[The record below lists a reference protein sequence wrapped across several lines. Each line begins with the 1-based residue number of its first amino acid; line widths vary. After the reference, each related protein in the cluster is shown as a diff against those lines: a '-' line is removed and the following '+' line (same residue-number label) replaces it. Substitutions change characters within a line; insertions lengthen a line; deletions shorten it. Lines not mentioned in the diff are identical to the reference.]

1 MLAEIKEQMPSLAA
15 AVVVSILAGI
25 IMYALGYSALMYTEV
40 LLLLETLMYVVQAG
54 YSALKAIFLGI
65 VVFGLLLAFLLPVL
79 MVLWR
84 QIQKRKRIVLPDA
97 SGPTSQPSS
106 STTDATI
113 DAGYN
118 FAPQSPQNS
127 GSHPLTE
134 APDHQAGASVDGRP
148 HPRPG

>member
-25 IMYALGYSALMYTEV
+25 LMYALGYSALMYTEV

-84 QIQKRKRIVLPDA
+84 QIQKRKQTVVPDA
-97 SGPTSQPSS
+97 SGPQPSS

-134 APDHQAGASVDGRP
+134 VPDHQADASVDERP

>member
-65 VVFGLLLAFLLPVL
+65 VVFGLLLAFLLPIL

-84 QIQKRKRIVLPDA
+84 QIQKRKRTVLSDA
-97 SGPTSQPSS
+97 SGPTPQPSS
-106 STTDATI
+106 GATDATTDAYT
-113 DAGYN
+113 
-118 FAPQSPQNS
+118 FAPQSPQDS
-127 GSHPLTE
+127 GSPPLTE
-134 APDHQAGASVDGRP
+134 APDHQADASVDKRP
-148 HPRPG
+148 HQRPD